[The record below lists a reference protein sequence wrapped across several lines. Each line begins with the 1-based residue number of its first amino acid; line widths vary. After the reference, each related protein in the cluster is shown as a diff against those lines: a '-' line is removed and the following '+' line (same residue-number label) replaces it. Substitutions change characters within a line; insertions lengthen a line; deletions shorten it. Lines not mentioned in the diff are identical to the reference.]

1 VIYELRTY
9 TLLPGK
15 LGDYLKL
22 AADAEREVFGTDNDK
37 LGKLEGQWYTEF
49 GTLNQAVILVRYRDF
64 NGRDLIPAEPC
75 KSQEWS
81 RFAQKIRSTL
91 VAQETKILRALLP
104 LKPPASEG
112 NVYELR
118 TYRTRPGAA
127 SEWLDHF
134 KAIIPVREN
143 YSKNVG
149 LWQTQIGQ
157 LDEVTHMWVYR
168 DLNERTSVRTR
179 LKEDREWQAFLSKG
193 NPLLLKMKS
202 VVLSPT
208 PNSAMK

>member
-1 VIYELRTY
+1 MIYELRTY

-15 LGDYLKL
+15 LGDYLEL
-22 AADAEREVFGTDNDK
+22 AVDTEREVFGGDK
-37 LGKLEGQWYTEF
+37 FGKFEGQWYTEF
-49 GTLNQAVILVRYRDF
+49 GTLNQAVILVGYPDL
-64 NGRDLIPAEPC
+64 NERDLMGAEPFR
-75 KSQEWS
+75 SQEWL
-81 RFAQKIRSTL
+81 RFTQKIRSAL

-104 LKPPASEG
+104 LKPPAGVG
-112 NVYELR
+112 NLYELR

-127 SEWLDHF
+127 SEWLEHL
-134 KAIIPVREN
+134 KAIMPVREN

-157 LDEVTHMWVYR
+157 LDEVTHMWAYR
-168 DLNERTSVRTR
+168 DLNDRTAVHAK

-193 NPLLLKMKS
+193 NPLLLEMKS

>member
-1 VIYELRTY
+1 
-9 TLLPGK
+9 
-15 LGDYLKL
+15 
-22 AADAEREVFGTDNDK
+22 
-37 LGKLEGQWYTEF
+37 
-49 GTLNQAVILVRYRDF
+49 VRYRDL
-64 NGRDLIPAEPC
+64 NERDLIRAEPF
-75 KSQEWS
+75 KSQEWLRS
-81 RFAQKIRSTL
+81 TQKIRSTL
-91 VAQETKILRALLP
+91 IAQETKILRALLP

-127 SEWLDHF
+127 SEWLEHF
-134 KAIIPVREN
+134 NAIMPVRDN

-168 DLNERTSVRTR
+168 DLNDRTSVRAK

-193 NPLLLKMKS
+193 NPLLLDMKS
-202 VVLSPT
+202 VVLNPT

>member
-1 VIYELRTY
+1 MIYELRTY
-9 TLLPGK
+9 TLVPGK

-22 AADAEREVFGTDNDK
+22 AADAEREVFGADNDK
-37 LGKLEGQWYTEF
+37 FGKLEGQWYTEF
-49 GTLNQAVILVRYRDF
+49 GTLNQAVILTAIS
-64 NGRDLIPAEPC
+64 NERDLIRAEPF
-75 KSQEWS
+75 KGEEWLRS
-81 RFAQKIRSTL
+81 TQKIRSTL

-127 SEWLDHF
+127 SEWLEHF
-134 KAIIPVREN
+134 KAIMPVREN

-157 LDEVTHMWVYR
+157 LDEVTHMWVYH
-168 DLNERTSVRTR
+168 DLNDRAAVRAK
-179 LKEDREWQAFLSKG
+179 LKEDPEWQAFLAKG
-193 NPLLLKMKS
+193 NPLLLEMKS
-202 VVLSPT
+202 VVLNPT